1 MARRLLKASSVRSLL
16 LVLALVTA
24 TFAAR
29 ASDVDDGTARVTAL
43 EQRVR
48 ALGVERRALAQAYDE
63 KTAEVA
69 RLKAQPS
76 AWGRDRK
83 LQALLAESQDM
94 AGALDRKDADVR
106 AAGAAL
112 DRAKES
118 LLGAVDAELG
128 LAGDAAPTAERA
140 ATLRELRHRLA
151 AALVKPMHL
160 ADERIEPGDDAED
173 LELKASALAQNETA
187 LAAELDRLKARTAY
201 FRRQAKLTKSRARA
215 DEQDVFREEEAH
227 VPGRPNTTPSRSTS
241 NDSAPPGTVPGG
253 PIQIGGNPAASGP
266 ARGLDLAADPSVVL
280 ADVLAS
286 GTVDDLRRAER
297 SGDPESLARSAE
309 HAARELAE
317 RAEKLH
323 QHRLEMLERAKK
335 LRGGP

>member
-1 MARRLLKASSVRSLL
+1 MARGLLKASSVRSLL
-16 LVLALVTA
+16 LVLALLTA

-29 ASDVDDGTARVTAL
+29 ANEVDDTTARVTAL

-48 ALGVERRALAQAYDE
+48 TLGNERRALAQAYDE

-106 AAGAAL
+106 AAGGAL
-112 DRAKES
+112 DRAKEG
-118 LLGAVDAELG
+118 LIGAIDGELG

-140 ATLRELRHRLA
+140 ATLHELRHRLA
-151 AALVKPMHL
+151 ADLVKPMHL

-227 VPGRPNTTPSRSTS
+227 VPGRPNTTSRPTT
-241 NDSAPPGTVPGG
+241 NDSTPPGTVPGG
-253 PIQIGGNPAASGP
+253 PVQIGGNPAGTGL

-335 LRGGP
+335 LRGIP

>member
-1 MARRLLKASSVRSLL
+1 MRSI
-16 LVLALVTA
+16 VFFLALLA
-24 TFAAR
+24 AGFAAR
-29 ASDVDDGTARVTAL
+29 AGEVDDGTARVGAL
-43 EQRVR
+43 EQRLR
-48 ALGVERRALAQAYDE
+48 ALGAERRALAQAYEE
-63 KTAEVA
+63 KTAEIA

-83 LQALLAESQDM
+83 LQALLAASQEM

-106 AAGAAL
+106 AAGGAL
-112 DRAKES
+112 DRAKEG
-118 LLGAVDAELG
+118 LIGAIDAELG
-128 LAGDAAPTAERA
+128 AEPAPAAERA
-140 ATLRELRHRLA
+140 TALHELRRRLA
-151 AALVKPMHL
+151 ADLVKPMHL

-173 LELKASALAQNETA
+173 LELKAGALAQNETA
-187 LAAELDRLKARTAY
+187 LAAELDRLKARAAY

-215 DEQDVFREEEAH
+215 DEQDVFREEEAR
-227 VPGRPNTTPSRSTS
+227 VPGRPNTTSSRATS
-241 NDSAPPGTVPGG
+241 NDSAPPNPALPPGG
-253 PIQIGGNPAASGP
+253 PVQIGGNPPPSGDS
-266 ARGLDLAADPSVVL
+266 RSRLDLAADPSIVL

-309 HAARELAE
+309 RATRELAE

-335 LRGGP
+335 LRGEQ

>member
-1 MARRLLKASSVRSLL
+1 MRSIALI
-16 LVLALVTA
+16 LALVSA
-24 TFAAR
+24 AFAAR
-29 ASDVDDGTARVTAL
+29 ANDVDDGTARVTAL

-48 ALGVERRALAQAYDE
+48 ALGADRRALAAAYDA

-94 AGALDRKDADVR
+94 AGALDRKDGDVR

-112 DRAKES
+112 DRAKEALIGS
-118 LLGAVDAELG
+118 VDAELG
-128 LAGDAAPTAERA
+128 ADPAPAPERA
-140 ATLRELRHRLA
+140 AALHELRRRLA
-151 AALVKPMHL
+151 ADLVKPMHL

-173 LELKASALAQNETA
+173 LELKAGALAQNETA
-187 LAAELDRLKARTAY
+187 LAAELDRLKARAAY

-215 DEQDVFREEEAH
+215 DEQDVFREEEAR
-227 VPGRPNTTPSRSTS
+227 VPGRPNTASSRPA
-241 NDSAPPGTVPGG
+241 NDSAAPPNPALPPGG
-253 PIQIGGNPAASGP
+253 PVQIGSNPA
-266 ARGLDLAADPSVVL
+266 
-280 ADVLAS
+280 
-286 GTVDDLRRAER
+286 
-297 SGDPESLARSAE
+297 SLARSAE
-309 HAARELAE
+309 RATRELAE

-323 QHRLEMLERAKK
+323 LHRLEMLERAKK

>member
-1 MARRLLKASSVRSLL
+1 MARRLLKATLVRPILIVFALL
-16 LVLALVTA
+16 TA
-24 TFAAR
+24 TLAAR
-29 ASDVDDGTARVTAL
+29 ANEVDDGTARVTAL
-43 EQRVR
+43 DQRVR
-48 ALGVERRALAQAYDE
+48 ALGAERRALARAYDE

-106 AAGAAL
+106 AARAAL

-118 LLGAVDAELG
+118 LIGVIDAELG
-128 LAGDAAPTAERA
+128 LAGDAAPTGERA
-140 ATLRELRHRLA
+140 AALHDLRRRLA
-151 AALVKPMHL
+151 ADLVKPMHL

-173 LELKASALAQNETA
+173 LELKASALAQSETA
-187 LAAELDRLKARTAY
+187 LAAELDRLKARAAY

-215 DEQDVFREEEAH
+215 DEQDVFREEEAR
-227 VPGRPNTTPSRSTS
+227 VPGRPNTTSSRPTS
-241 NDSAPPGTVPGG
+241 GDSAAPPGPGG
-253 PIQIGGNPAASGP
+253 PVQIVGNPAANADS
-266 ARGLDLAADPSVVL
+266 RSRLDLAADPSIVL

-297 SGDPESLARSAE
+297 SGDPDSLARSAE
-309 HAARELAE
+309 RATRELTE